1 MCVCVPIPLGA
12 DWMTIEE
19 FPVDPLTPTETSL
32 SQWTPIFPRVPS
44 VSSITLK
51 TVIISSFS
59 ISSRHP
65 AWTQSPQRTWLFPA
79 SCKTQ
84 IFTFKI

>member
-1 MCVCVPIPLGA
+1 MKCVSNPLGV
-12 DWMTIEE
+12 DWVTIEE

-32 SQWTPIFPRVPS
+32 SQWSPIFPSVPG

-59 ISSRHP
+59 ISSHHRV
-65 AWTQSPQRTWLFPA
+65 WTEPTEDVAIF
-79 SCKTQ
+79 CKLQ
-84 IFTFKI
+84 HLN